1 MILSTQNINL
11 RSNKE
16 TGREKGK
23 KRGREKGI
31 KNKGDNYNMNKL
43 NVSNVGKM
51 VGKRESFMYIVKVT
65 FSIKFPF
72 LWLIIFLDKLHQLIY
87 YKCIYH
93 QTENEKKKSYSCP
106 EWKNQAH
113 NVNISIC
120 CVTLYRTVYQ

>member
-1 MILSTQNINL
+1 
-11 RSNKE
+11 
-16 TGREKGK
+16 
-23 KRGREKGI
+23 
-31 KNKGDNYNMNKL
+31 MNKL

-93 QTENEKKKSYSCP
+93 QTENEKKKKLFLSRMEESGPQCKY
-106 EWKNQAH
+106 
-113 NVNISIC
+113 IYLLRDFI
-120 CVTLYRTVYQ
+120 

>member
-16 TGREKGK
+16 RREKGK

-65 FSIKFPF
+65 DLTSLLLCF
-72 LWLIIFLDKLHQLIY
+72 LVSPNNL
-87 YKCIYH
+87 
-93 QTENEKKKSYSCP
+93 
-106 EWKNQAH
+106 
-113 NVNISIC
+113 
-120 CVTLYRTVYQ
+120 

>member
-16 TGREKGK
+16 RREKGK

-72 LWLIIFLDKLHQLIY
+72 L
-87 YKCIYH
+87 
-93 QTENEKKKSYSCP
+93 
-106 EWKNQAH
+106 
-113 NVNISIC
+113 
-120 CVTLYRTVYQ
+120 

>member
-31 KNKGDNYNMNKL
+31 KNKGDNYNVNKL

-51 VGKRESFMYIVKVT
+51 VGKRESIMYIVKVT

-72 LWLIIFLDKLHQLIY
+72 L
-87 YKCIYH
+87 
-93 QTENEKKKSYSCP
+93 
-106 EWKNQAH
+106 
-113 NVNISIC
+113 
-120 CVTLYRTVYQ
+120 

>member
-16 TGREKGK
+16 RREKGK

-31 KNKGDNYNMNKL
+31 KNKGNNYNMNKL

-72 LWLIIFLDKLHQLIY
+72 L
-87 YKCIYH
+87 
-93 QTENEKKKSYSCP
+93 
-106 EWKNQAH
+106 
-113 NVNISIC
+113 
-120 CVTLYRTVYQ
+120 

>member
-43 NVSNVGKM
+43 NVSNVGNGRK
-51 VGKRESFMYIVKVT
+51 KRV
-65 FSIKFPF
+65 
-72 LWLIIFLDKLHQLIY
+72 
-87 YKCIYH
+87 
-93 QTENEKKKSYSCP
+93 
-106 EWKNQAH
+106 
-113 NVNISIC
+113 
-120 CVTLYRTVYQ
+120 LYVYC